1 MALHYSSITK
11 KIIMALA
18 GLFLITFLIV
28 HLSINLLVLLPE
40 PENEAGRTFNLAD
53 DFMVTNPVIQTMQW
67 VLFGGFILHILLGI
81 ILQIQNWM
89 ARPKRYK
96 VENFA
101 MTSFFSKFMIH
112 TGAIILLVLV
122 LHLINFFFK
131 AKFGDVGTVIIDGKQ
146 YHDMAGM
153 VIERFSSL
161 PYVILYVVWLLFLG
175 FHLDHAFHSA
185 LQSLGLNHNKYT
197 PVAFGISRALAIIIA
212 GGFII
217 IPLAIYF
224 QQ

>member
-18 GLFLITFLIV
+18 GLFLIAFLLV
-28 HLSINLLVLLPE
+28 HLSINLLVLLPD
-40 PENEAGRTFNLAD
+40 NGRTFNLAA

-67 VLFGGFILHILLGI
+67 VLFGGFILHILLGV

-89 ARPKRYK
+89 ARPNRYK

-112 TGAIILLVLV
+112 TGVIIFLVLI

-131 AKFGDVGTVIIDGKQ
+131 AKFGEVGTVLIDGKE
-146 YHDMAGM
+146 YHDMATM
-153 VIERFSSL
+153 VIERFSTL
-161 PYVILYVVWLLFLG
+161 PYVIMYVVWLLFLG

-185 LQSLGLNHNKYT
+185 FQSIGLNHTKYT
-197 PVAFGISRALAIIIA
+197 PVIFGISRALAIIIA

>member
-1 MALHYSSITK
+1 MALQYSSITK
-11 KIIMALA
+11 KIIMAFA

-28 HLSINLLVLLPE
+28 HLSINLLVLLPDG
-40 PENEAGRTFNLAD
+40 GRMFNLAA
-53 DFMVTNPVIQTMQW
+53 DFMVTNPLIQAMQW

-89 ARPKRYK
+89 ARPNRYK

-112 TGAIILLVLV
+112 TGVIILLVLI

-131 AKFGDVGTVIIDGKQ
+131 AKFGDVGVAIINGEN
-146 YHDMAGM
+146 YHDMAAM
-153 VIERFSSL
+153 VIERFTTL
-161 PYVILYVVWLLFLG
+161 PYVIMYVVWLLFLG

-197 PVAFGISRALAIIIA
+197 PVAFGLSRALAIIIA

-217 IPLAIYF
+217 IPLVIYF
-224 QQ
+224 QH

>member
-18 GLFLITFLIV
+18 GLFLITFLLV
-28 HLSINLLVLLPE
+28 HLSINLLVLLPD
-40 PENEAGRTFNLAD
+40 NGRTFNLAA

-67 VLFGGFILHILLGI
+67 VLFGGFILHILLGV

-89 ARPKRYK
+89 ARPNRYK

-112 TGAIILLVLV
+112 TGVIIFLVLI

-131 AKFGDVGTVIIDGKQ
+131 AKFGEVGTVFIDGKE
-146 YHDMAGM
+146 YHDMATM
-153 VIERFSSL
+153 VIERFSTL
-161 PYVILYVVWLLFLG
+161 PYVIMYVVWLLFLG

-185 LQSLGLNHNKYT
+185 FQSIGLNHTKYT
-197 PVAFGISRALAIIIA
+197 PVIFGISRALAIIIA

>member
-1 MALHYSSITK
+1 MALQYSSITK

-28 HLSINLLVLLPE
+28 HLSINLLVLLPDD
-40 PENEAGRTFNLAD
+40 GRMFNLVA
-53 DFMVTNPVIQTMQW
+53 DFMVTNPLIQAMQW

-81 ILQIQNWM
+81 VLQIQNWI
-89 ARPKRYK
+89 ARPTRYK

-131 AKFGDVGTVIIDGKQ
+131 AKFGNIDTVMIDGKEF
-146 YHDMAGM
+146 HNMAAL
-153 VIERFSSL
+153 VIERFTTL
-161 PYVILYVVWLLFLG
+161 PYVIMYVVWLLFLG

-185 LQSLGLNHNKYT
+185 LQSLGLNHTKYT
-197 PVAFGISRALAIIIA
+197 PVAFGLSRALAIIIA

-224 QQ
+224 QH

>member
-1 MALHYSSITK
+1 MALKYSSVTK
-11 KIIMALA
+11 KIIMALV

-28 HLSINLLVLLPE
+28 HLSINLLVLLPDKG
-40 PENEAGRTFNLAD
+40 ATFNLAA
-53 DFMVTNPVIQTMQW
+53 DFMVTNPIIQTMQW

-81 ILQIQNWM
+81 ILQIQNWL
-89 ARPKRYK
+89 ARPTRYK

-122 LHLINFFFK
+122 FHLINFFFK
-131 AKFGDVGTVIIDGKQ
+131 AKFGEVGLVTIDGKE
-146 YHDMAGM
+146 YHNMAAL
-153 VIERFSSL
+153 VIERFSTL

-185 LQSLGLNHNKYT
+185 LQSLGLNHSKYT
-197 PVAFGISRALAIIIA
+197 PVAFGISRALAILIA
-212 GGFII
+212 GGFIL
-217 IPLAIYF
+217 IPILVYLS
-224 QQ
+224 